1 MEHVTFRTVKR
12 FYLKARA
19 NAFLSNP
26 LIFLVKICIV
36 GENLKVKAGA
46 GNLGVQICA
55 DQRISTR
62 NKQTVKALQIHQVS
76 ASLRA
81 DGECIA
87 EASAAKADSALLC
100 KGRRIFALAFPSRHH
115 VFRILRIKTPVAVRW
130 ISVCLFG

>member
-1 MEHVTFRTVKR
+1 MHSCPT
-12 FYLKARA
+12 
-19 NAFLSNP
+19 P
-26 LIFLVKICIV
+26 LIFLVKLWIV
-36 GENLKVKAGA
+36 AENLEVKAGA
-46 GNLGVQICA
+46 GNLGVQIRA

-62 NKQTVKALQIHQVS
+62 KKQTIKVLQIDQVS

-87 EASAAKADSALLC
+87 EASAPKADSALLC